1 MKTRAHVTVRL
12 EGDPVTGRLETQ
24 AISIA
29 SDLTVSSPPHC
40 EISAEWFRMTGNT
53 YAEAYK
59 NCVDSIAFSLI
70 ATASM
75 MEPVL
80 RACTPTLRGEV
91 VDAIHRMDPKQT
103 ITLED
108 L

>member
-1 MKTRAHVTVRL
+1 MKTRAHVVVRL
-12 EGDPVTGRLETQ
+12 EGNPGTGQLETQ
-24 AISIA
+24 AISIV
-29 SDLTVSSPPHC
+29 SGFPVSSPPHC

-70 ATASM
+70 ATDSM
-75 MEPVL
+75 MRSVL

-91 VDAIHRMDPKQT
+91 IGAIHQMDPNQT
-103 ITLED
+103 VTLED